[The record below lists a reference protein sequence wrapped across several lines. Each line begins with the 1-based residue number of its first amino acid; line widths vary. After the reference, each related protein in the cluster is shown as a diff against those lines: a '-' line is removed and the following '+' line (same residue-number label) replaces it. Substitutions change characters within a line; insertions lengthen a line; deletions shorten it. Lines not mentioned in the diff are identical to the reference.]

1 MPSDPSFDAPRD
13 EPLLPRVAAG
23 DGMAV
28 GEVIDRY
35 RGLVWSLARRLGVRP
50 ADADDAVQEVF
61 IDLWKS
67 AERYDP
73 AIASEK
79 TFVATIARRRLIDR
93 QRRAGRR
100 PEEAELPPAE
110 VLAADAGQRVE
121 APEIEARAELSLAGR
136 ALARLRPEERRAL
149 LLNVYHGYSHSQ
161 IADRTGLPLGTVKT
175 YVRRGLI
182 RVRELLDQTAGES
195 AGGAAGGA
203 AETTPE
209 S

>member
-1 MPSDPSFDAPRD
+1 MVSPPSPDPPRD

-23 DGMAV
+23 DGMAI
-28 GEVIDRY
+28 GEVVDRY

-67 AERYDP
+67 AGRFDP
-73 AIASEK
+73 SIASEK

-93 QRRAGRR
+93 QRRAARR
-100 PEEAELPPAE
+100 PEDVELPSPE
-110 VLAADAGQRVE
+110 VLASEADGRIEAPQIEARVE
-121 APEIEARAELSLAGR
+121 ASLAGR
-136 ALARLRPEERRAL
+136 AIARLRPEERRAL

-182 RVRELLDQTAGES
+182 RVRELLEQA
-195 AGGAAGGA
+195 
-203 AETTPE
+203 PE
-209 S
+209 SSPPA

>member
-1 MPSDPSFDAPRD
+1 MPSAHSPDSPRD

-23 DGMAV
+23 DAAAI
-28 GEVIDRY
+28 GEVVERY
-35 RGLVWSLARRLGVRP
+35 RGLVWSLARRIGVRP

-67 AERYDP
+67 AARFDP

-93 QRRAGRR
+93 QRRAARR
-100 PEEAELPPAE
+100 SEDTELSPAE
-110 VLAADAGQRVE
+110 VLASDADRRVE
-121 APEIEARAELSLAGR
+121 AEVEASLAGR
-136 ALARLRPEERRAL
+136 AIAQLRPEERRAV
-149 LLNVYHGYSHSQ
+149 LLNAYHGYSHSQ

-182 RVRELLDQTAGES
+182 RVRELLDQQ
-195 AGGAAGGA
+195 
-203 AETTPE
+203 PE
-209 S
+209 RPPDGS